1 MRPRL
6 LTAVFTALAGAA
18 AAPPAARAAAAGED
32 RVGEAGLR
40 LAEPVAGGR
49 GNPPRVPDKID
60 SVVVFADR
68 ARVTRARAVPCEK
81 GTARAAF
88 DRLPA
93 MLDVR
98 TLRGEVREAADVI
111 GLASEQVN
119 EKEAADPRARGLA
132 ADLDKAENDIK
143 SSEARQAAIAAELE
157 DVGAFAG
164 VFSATLTEE
173 IRNPKPNTPQW
184 AKTLDGLRARRAAL
198 ADERRKLDVA
208 LRGLRLTANKLRR
221 QLAAV
226 GGAGA
231 RAYRTA
237 AVTVG
242 CRGLSQVTATVSYVV
257 GGAGWQPEYDIDV
270 TPRGRAKTGPAAA
283 RLTVGAL
290 VRQATGEDWTK
301 VRLMLS
307 TARPK
312 LGSEAPQPAPL
323 VIDGF
328 EQKRDKVLVQAQE
341 RREQLAGG
349 GGGPRG
355 GPQSAALDDKGNA
368 FVLTLPHPITVVAD
382 ASPVWAPVD
391 VVETQATVKLVA
403 TPKLDEHVYQV
414 AALKNPAAYPLL
426 EGRVRSYRGGS
437 YVGDSRLR
445 HQGVGAPFE
454 VSLGIDEELKVERKT
469 LDDKDKAAGLL
480 SSTKHMIHGTR
491 SKLTNRAAGP
501 ETVELRE
508 NIPVSR
514 IDDVKV
520 ELLAKATTGGYQ
532 LDAARG
538 FVTWTIKLVNGEW
551 RNIDLAYAI
560 HLPDSWQVPGR

>member
-1 MRPRL
+1 MR
-6 LTAVFTALAGAA
+6 ALAFTLLVFVLPALLPA
-18 AAPPAARAAAAGED
+18 AARAAPSGDIE
-32 RVGEAGLR
+32 
-40 LAEPVAGGR
+40 
-49 GNPPRVPDKID
+49 

-68 ARVTRARAVPCEK
+68 ARVTRARTVHCEK

-88 DRLPA
+88 ERLPA
-93 MLDVR
+93 ALDVR
-98 TLRGEVREAADVI
+98 TLRGEVREAAEVI
-111 GLASEQVN
+111 GLSSQQVN
-119 EKEAADPRARGLA
+119 EKEAADPRARALQ
-132 ADLDKAENDIK
+132 ADLDKTENEIK
-143 SSEARQAAIAAELE
+143 SKEARRAAVAAELE
-157 DVGAFAG
+157 DVGAFGG

-173 IRNPKPNTPQW
+173 IRNPKPNTPAW
-184 AKTLDGLRARRAAL
+184 AKTLDSLRARRAAL
-198 ADERRKLDVA
+198 AEERRKLDVA
-208 LRGLRLTANKLRR
+208 LRGLRLTADRLRR
-221 QLAAV
+221 QLASV
-226 GGAGA
+226 GGAGE

-242 CRGLSQVTATVSYVV
+242 CRGLAQVTATVSYVV
-257 GGAGWQPEYDIDV
+257 GGASWQPEYDVDV

-290 VRQATGEDWTK
+290 VRQATGEDWTH

-323 VIDGF
+323 VIDGY

-341 RREQLAGG
+341 RRERLDAGG

-355 GPQSAALDDKGNA
+355 GPQAAALDDKGNA
-368 FVLTLPHPITVVAD
+368 FVLTLPHPISVVAD

-403 TPKLDEHVYQV
+403 TPKLDEHVYQI

-469 LDDKDKAAGLL
+469 LDEKDAGAGFL
-480 SSTKHMIHGTR
+480 SSTKHIFRGTR
-491 SKLTNRAAGP
+491 SKLTNRAGGP
-501 ETVELRE
+501 EIVELRE
-508 NIPVSR
+508 NIPVSKV
-514 IDDVKV
+514 DDVKV
-520 ELLAKATTGGYQ
+520 ELLGKVTTAGYQ

-538 FVTWTIKLVNGEW
+538 LISWTVKLVNGEW
-551 RNIDLAYAI
+551 RNVDLGYAI
-560 HLPDSWQVPGR
+560 HLPESWVVP